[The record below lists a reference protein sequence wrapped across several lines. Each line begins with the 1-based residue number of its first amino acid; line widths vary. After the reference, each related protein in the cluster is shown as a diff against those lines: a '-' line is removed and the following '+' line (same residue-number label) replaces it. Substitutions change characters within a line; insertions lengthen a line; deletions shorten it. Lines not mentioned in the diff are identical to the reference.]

1 MLRPPEEDTVAIVTG
16 AGGGIGRAISLRLA
30 SDGFVVGCLDVT
42 PAVAEGTAAAIRDAG
57 GSAVADGFD
66 VSSGSEV
73 VSGFERLA
81 DRLGFPRVLV
91 HCAGIMTISPVLELS
106 EADWRRVIDVNLT
119 GTFLCCQAAA
129 RLMKTAGGGRIVTIA
144 SVHSAAPG
152 RDTSHYDASKAGVAM
167 LTKSLALELAPMGI
181 AVNAVAPGLVVGTN
195 LVAGT
200 NDDYLATI
208 LPTIPLQ
215 RAGDPVDVASAVSF
229 LCSPGASYVTG
240 AFLVVDGG
248 MLLTTQV

>member
-1 MLRPPEEDTVAIVTG
+1 MLRPPEVDPVAVVTG
-16 AGGGIGRAISLRLA
+16 AGGGIGRAISLQLA
-30 SDGFVVGCLDVT
+30 SDGYVVGCLDVT
-42 PAVAEGTAAAIRDAG
+42 PDMAEGTAAAIRGAG
-57 GSAVADGFD
+57 GSAFADGFD
-66 VSSGSEV
+66 VSSGPAV
-73 VSGFERLA
+73 ASGFERIA
-81 DRLGFPRVLV
+81 AQVGPPRVLV
-91 HCAGIMTISPVLELS
+91 HCAGIMTIAPVLELS

-129 RLMKTAGGGRIVTIA
+129 RLMQPAGGGRIVTIA
-144 SVHSAAPG
+144 SVHSTAPG

-167 LTKSLALELAPMGI
+167 LTKSLALELAPLGI

-200 NDDYLATI
+200 SDEYLATV

-215 RAGDPVDVASAVSF
+215 RAGEPADVATAVSF